1 MSWSGKPIGINQKI
15 LRLLAYS
22 FVEGKDIIPYDNL
35 TDRER
40 AIITEADYEIIHEMI
55 RKGELEIPTSA
66 SKGLALLQCVFISV
80 ITVIIFGI
88 IKGIVMAIAHHYG
101 LC

>member
-22 FVEGKDIIPYDNL
+22 FVEGKDIIPYSNL

-55 RKGELEIPTSA
+55 RDGKLEIPTKSN
-66 SKGLALLQCVFISV
+66 GLSLLQCVG
-80 ITVIIFGI
+80 ITVLTVIVFGI
-88 IKGIVMAIAHHYG
+88 IKGIAHHYG